1 MTTATTI
8 QAQALNPQAQEIFD
22 LLKAA
27 GYKAR
32 APFRPGGPQGGFVVV
47 SDPVHRI
54 EGRHVVQVEYKDHII
69 KSPAEARRFIA
80 ERA

>member
-1 MTTATTI
+1 MTTATTS
-8 QAQALNPQAQEIFD
+8 QAKVLNAEAQEIID
-22 LLKAA
+22 LLTAA

-32 APFRPGGPQGGFVVV
+32 APFRPDGAHGGFVLA

-54 EGRHVVQVEYKDHII
+54 EGRHVVHVEYKDRII
-69 KSPAEARRFIA
+69 KSLVEARRFIA